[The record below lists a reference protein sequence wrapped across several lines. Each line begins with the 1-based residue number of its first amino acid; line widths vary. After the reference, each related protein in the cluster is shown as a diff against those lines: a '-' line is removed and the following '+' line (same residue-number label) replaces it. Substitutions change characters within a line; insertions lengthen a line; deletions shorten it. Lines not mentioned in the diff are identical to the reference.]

1 MESRVR
7 SEDHRAHRSE
17 RQQGG
22 AGADNSDRKSH
33 RRRLCDDR
41 TCCRTRR
48 VSLNDFPGYG
58 DNLHD
63 VGHRRRWHHRHRASR
78 HGRCGCAVRPPMSE
92 DAVIEA
98 NGLTKTYGQAVAV
111 DHVSFSVGRG
121 EIFGLLGPNGA
132 GKTTTILMM
141 LGLTDISG
149 GDVRVLGFNPA
160 REPLSVKRRVG
171 YLPDTVGFYDNLTAA
186 DNLRYTARLIGFR
199 LAEREKRIADA
210 LERVGLSDVADNR
223 VGTFSRG
230 MRQRLGLAE
239 ILMKGAQIAILDEP
253 TSGLDPHATSE
264 LLAIIRGFKS
274 EGVSVL
280 LSSHLLERVQ
290 SVCDR
295 VALFNNGRI
304 ALMGSVAELGR
315 EVLGG
320 GYVVDIE
327 ADGAALADRLALIP
341 GVSGVEKIGIGKVRL
356 HADRDV
362 RSEAAVEVVAMH
374 GRLKYLGVQEASL
387 EAIYNHY
394 FDAKAE
400 TPKEGARHA
409 A

>member
-1 MESRVR
+1 MN
-7 SEDHRAHRSE
+7 ED
-17 RQQGG
+17 
-22 AGADNSDRKSH
+22 
-33 RRRLCDDR
+33 
-41 TCCRTRR
+41 T
-48 VSLNDFPGYG
+48 
-58 DNLHD
+58 
-63 VGHRRRWHHRHRASR
+63 
-78 HGRCGCAVRPPMSE
+78 
-92 DAVIEA
+92 VIEA
-98 NGLTKTYGQAVAV
+98 TGLTKNYGKAVAV
-111 DHVSFSVGRG
+111 DRISFTVGRG

-141 LGLTDISG
+141 LGLTEISG
-149 GDVRVLGFNPA
+149 GEVRVLGFNPA

-210 LERVGLSDVADNR
+210 IEQVGLGEFADKRVA
-223 VGTFSRG
+223 TFSRG

-253 TSGLDPHATSE
+253 TSGLDPHATAE
-264 LLAIIRGFKS
+264 LLGIIRNFKA

-295 VALFNNGRI
+295 VALFSGGKI
-304 ALMGSVAELGR
+304 ALMGTVPELGR
-315 EVLGG
+315 QVLGG

-327 ADGAALADRLALIP
+327 ADGVGLAERLALIP
-341 GVSGVEKIGIGKVRL
+341 GVSGVEKTGIGKLRL

-362 RSEAAVEVVAMH
+362 RPEAANEVVAMQ
-374 GRLKYLGVQEASL
+374 GRLKFLGVQEPSL
-387 EAIYNHY
+387 EAIYTRY
-394 FDAKAE
+394 FEAQPDE
-400 TPKEGARHA
+400 TLKEGTLHA